1 MKEEMVMNKDNV
13 SFLGIG
19 LLIGAVIGGVI
30 ALLYAPK
37 SGKKTRQIIENKA
50 TKVVD
55 TVKKETSGVMNSVKD
70 AVSEAER
77 KGQAVVNAV
86 KD

>member
-1 MKEEMVMNKDNV
+1 MNKDNV
-13 SFLGIG
+13 IGFGIG
-19 LLIGAVIGGVI
+19 LLTGAVIGGVI

-37 SGKKTRQIIENKA
+37 SGKKTRQIIEDEA
-50 TKVVD
+50 TEIVD
-55 TVKKETSGVMNSVKD
+55 TVKKETSGVMDTVKE

-86 KD
+86 KE